1 MVKEMCSDSGIGGNK
16 TNHSLRATAASE
28 LFHAG
33 VPEKVIQ
40 QRTGHLSLGGLRQYE
55 KVTTT
60 QQQAVCRVLSVNT
73 NSTYDNEVSR
83 MSLPS
88 TSSAVST
95 KLTFNFSF
103 TSCTKHTCNSC
114 SSTANEF

>member
-1 MVKEMCSDSGIGGNK
+1 MAGQMIKKMSQ
-16 TNHSLRATAASE
+16 LRATAASE

-33 VPEKVIQ
+33 VPERVIQ
-40 QRTGHLSLGGLRQYE
+40 QRTGHLGLRRYE

-83 MSLPS
+83 MSFSS
-88 TSSAVST
+88 TSSAVPSSHST
-95 KLTFNFSF
+95 ELQLHKLYQAHLQQLQLYR
-103 TSCTKHTCNSC
+103 K
-114 SSTANEF
+114 